1 MPTSLS
7 NNTKILLFSARGV
20 QLCDKEDL
28 NFCSHESAVS
38 GAPQTLHVPGR
49 FGEKFGF
56 LLSCIIS
63 GDNDN
68 DYCCTNSCRHDDGCG
83 DEWDFSSLVNDTMAP
98 ELQGVRNAW
107 RDVLYTVVNSE
118 MGDYVRYCRDLDNEC
133 NEFGE
138 DSFQCY
144 KTRATG
150 ILPGSAHDPRPYID
164 YTEINLELKLKAH
177 QKSQYIQDWNGG
189 GVELKDQ
196 R

>member
-118 MGDYVRYCRDLDNEC
+118 IGDYVRYCRDLDNEC
-133 NEFGE
+133 NKFGE
-138 DSFQCY
+138 DSFQ
-144 KTRATG
+144 
-150 ILPGSAHDPRPYID
+150 
-164 YTEINLELKLKAH
+164 
-177 QKSQYIQDWNGG
+177 
-189 GVELKDQ
+189 
-196 R
+196 